1 MTTVMDKDLAAM
13 LARATAST
21 EFNQPMPLVDNA
33 LLIVNDGSVSFKDK
47 VSQIEALEQQAKAEA
62 KVEKATHQLTA
73 FAEVWESLH
82 ALTPLDE
89 MAGNVANDENV
100 EREKG

>member
-1 MTTVMDKDLAAM
+1 MTTMDKDLAAM
-13 LARATAST
+13 LARAKAST

-33 LLIVNDGSVSFKDK
+33 LLIVNDTSLSFKDK
-47 VSQIEALEQQAKAEA
+47 VSKIEVLELQAKAG
-62 KVEKATHQLTA
+62 KATHQLTA

-89 MAGNVANDENV
+89 VTASEANDSLYE
-100 EREKG
+100 